1 MVSIWLLFEHA
12 SKALLVVLHI
22 KCEPPEAG
30 RPNSFC
36 ENTNS
41 LHSLFLKHLA
51 QPFVL
56 THISWT
62 EIREIMLIFGLI
74 LWIHLLE
81 EDPMKML
88 RSKILRDSAKL
99 VIGALLL
106 GGMVVGCGKDAANP
120 DAVSLSELKAPGN
133 MWIQDGGNGSV
144 TLNWTGSNNEDDFDG
159 YNVYGL
165 NKAKITFGS
174 YSEGQAIE
182 LLDEAGEPV
191 EAAKTFLG
199 QFNYNKDKPF
209 EEAAVAAAD
218 GETEFSA
225 LPVHQKNG
233 EDGIFPTCG
242 VDAGVCKDHS
252 TTFTRQ
258 AVSDNSARG
267 VNGNV
272 SYPVSGLKVGQT
284 YCFFALSSM
293 DEGAKV
299 SMTST
304 NIACVTPRFKS
315 EFSITLANDKTDDT
329 VFDLHAFLA
338 TCVASGCKTGPTTEI
353 SDSALVTGA
362 TPRGAGAEDPGPVY
376 IETFSG
382 VPYFTPG
389 MNVGVRDLGF
399 YETGFAD
406 PTLPRSAPALVL
418 DANVGTASKGPI
430 INGGGY
436 TPAGRSRM
444 IEKNHVY
451 VFAVPEKT
459 ATAPTSFYYHYVWVK
474 AAATPGTA
482 VAVEMRVSSVLNQR

>member
-1 MVSIWLLFEHA
+1 M
-12 SKALLVVLHI
+12 
-22 KCEPPEAG
+22 P
-30 RPNSFC
+30 
-36 ENTNS
+36 
-41 LHSLFLKHLA
+41 
-51 QPFVL
+51 
-56 THISWT
+56 
-62 EIREIMLIFGLI
+62 IFGLM

-99 VIGALLL
+99 VTGALLL
-106 GGMVVGCGKDAANP
+106 GGMVVGCGSDAANP
-120 DAVSLSELKAPGN
+120 DAVTLDELKAPGN

-144 TLNWTGSNNEDDFDG
+144 TLNWTGSNNEKDFDG

-165 NKAKITFGS
+165 NKAKIKFGS

-191 EAAKTFLG
+191 QAAKDFLG
-199 QFNYNKDKPF
+199 QFNYNTEKPF
-209 EEAAVAAAD
+209 EEAAAVAADD
-218 GETEFSA
+218 GEAKFSA
-225 LPVHQKNG
+225 LPVHQKNA
-233 EDGIFPTCG
+233 EEGIFPTCG

-252 TTFTRQ
+252 ATFTRQ

-272 SYPVSGLKVGQT
+272 SYPITGLKVGQT

-293 DEGAKV
+293 DEGQKV

-304 NIACVTPRFKS
+304 NVACVTPRYKS
-315 EFSITLANDKTDDT
+315 EFTMDLANIGLTDDS

-338 TCVASGCKTGPTTEI
+338 TCMASGCTAGPTTEI
-353 SDSALVTGA
+353 ADSTLTAAAVAADL
-362 TPRGAGAEDPGPVY
+362 GPLY
-376 IETFSG
+376 IESFTSG
-382 VPYFTPG
+382 PFFTPG
-389 MNVGVRDLGF
+389 KDVGVRDLGF

-418 DANVGTASKGPI
+418 DTSVPAGPI

-444 IEKNHVY
+444 IERNHIY
-451 VFAVPEKT
+451 VFAVPEKD
-459 ATAPTSFYYHYVWVK
+459 ATGTPTSFYYHYMWVK
-474 AAATPGTA
+474 AAANPGAA
-482 VAVEMRVSSVLNQR
+482 VAVEMRMSSVLNQR